1 MARQQIT
8 AQQLAAGLDVSEMW
22 VSRRLRGQVEFTV
35 SELVRV
41 AEALRVN
48 ATQFIPPVKTG
59 TAA

>member
-41 AEALRVN
+41 AEALGVP
-48 ATQFIPPVKTG
+48 ATQLMPVTSVP
-59 TAA
+59 AA